1 MRRGSFIFVRMR
13 FGIACLL
20 AVGCSS
26 DNASPS
32 PDLSAPTD
40 LSAST
45 DLAYDDLL
53 VWNPGGCAPAD
64 MACPA
69 SCAPGYVAVAWCDG
83 AGGGC
88 ACEVSPCADA
98 GALSCGCAQSLCLG
112 HGVGCCSEAGDALVC
127 VPCG

>member
-1 MRRGSFIFVRMR
+1 MR
-13 FGIACLL
+13 FCIVCWL
-20 AVGCSS
+20 AVGCGS

-45 DLAYDDLL
+45 ALDL
-53 VWNPGGCAPAD
+53 VVSNPGGCAPAD

-83 AGGGC
+83 ARGGC
-88 ACEVSPCADA
+88 GCEADPCADA

-112 HGVGCCSEAGDALVC
+112 HGVGCCSEAAGAVVC